1 MTIRTIILGIL
12 LSIILGAANAYLGLF
27 AGMTISAS
35 IPAAVL
41 SMGILSFFKNSSI
54 KENNLVQT
62 SASAGES
69 LAAGI
74 IFTMPALILIGS
86 EDGFSGWEKF
96 DYTKIFLYSLLGG
109 VMGIFFTIPLRK
121 ALIENAKLGYPEGQA
136 TAKVL
141 QVGENAQKNNTK
153 ESRFDLEFMMSASIF
168 GALFKLLQSGFHAIP
183 EVFAKAFIS
192 FKSIFAFGISL
203 SPALV
208 SVGFII
214 GKKVSLMVFSGG
226 ALAWILLLP
235 IITAFNGGYDDT
247 GLMNHAYSVWST
259 KIRYIGVGAMLV
271 GGVWSL
277 LSVFK
282 FIMTGFKGTSNKNL
296 DDSKKDIPTKWVILG
311 MILIIMVLIFVYNQ
325 EVKSFPLSIGLSF
338 LMVFMAF
345 LFSSVAAYMAGV
357 VGSSNNPISG
367 VTIATIMFSSLL
379 ILAIKGQ
386 SEYGPLLS
394 ILIGSVVCCAAA
406 IGGDNMQDLKT
417 GHIISAS
424 PWRQQ
429 VMQIIGVL
437 SASLVMGFVIL
448 LLHNAY
454 VIGDGLKAPQA
465 NLMKMVSIGIFSK
478 NLPWN
483 MVLIGVGIAI
493 LIILYNIFF
502 KKEIH
507 ILAVAV
513 GIYLPIEL
521 SAPILIGGLIASKVK
536 DKNKGILISSG
547 IITGEALMGILIAL
561 PIFISGDKSWWPK
574 GIPSEIIG
582 IIAFCIF
589 IEWFYINSKRLK

>member
-1 MTIRTIILGIL
+1 MTIRTIILGVV

-74 IFTMPALILIGS
+74 IFTVPALILIGS
-86 EDGFSGWEKF
+86 EDGFRGWENF
-96 DYTKIFLYSLLGG
+96 NYTKIFLYSLLGG

-141 QVGENAQKNNTK
+141 QVGENARRNNTK
-153 ESRFDLEFMMSASIF
+153 ESQLDLQFMMRASIF
-168 GALFKLLQSGFHAIP
+168 GALFKLLQSGFYVIP
-183 EVFAKAFIS
+183 EVFSKAFIS
-192 FKSIFAFGISL
+192 FKSVFAFGISL

-214 GKKVSLMVFSGG
+214 GRNVSIMVFSGG
-226 ALAWILLLP
+226 ALAWIVLLP
-235 IITAFNGGYDDT
+235 IIATFDGQYHNVS
-247 GLMNHAYSVWST
+247 LMDYAYSIWSS

-271 GGVWSL
+271 GGIWSL

-282 FIMTGFKGTSNKNL
+282 FIIIGFKAHNNKV
-296 DDSKKDIPTKWVILG
+296 DYQKKDISTKWVVLG
-311 MILIIMVLIFVYNQ
+311 MISIILILIFTYNQ
-325 EVKSFPLSIGLSF
+325 EVKSLPLSIGLSF

-379 ILAIKGQ
+379 ILSIKGQ
-386 SEYGPLLS
+386 NEYGPLLS

-417 GHIISAS
+417 GHIIKAS
-424 PWRQQ
+424 PWKQQ
-429 VMQIIGVL
+429 VMQIVGVL

-448 LLHNAY
+448 LLHDAY
-454 VIGDGLKAPQA
+454 IIGEGLKAPQA

-483 MVLIGVGIAI
+483 MVLTGVIIAI
-493 LIILYNIFF
+493 LILLYNIIL
-502 KKEIH
+502 KKEIQ

-521 SAPILIGGLIASKVK
+521 SAPILIGGLIASKVEN
-536 DKNKGILISSG
+536 KNRGILVSSG
-547 IITGEALMGILIAL
+547 IITGEALMGILIAI
-561 PIFISGDKSWWPK
+561 PIFLSGDKSWWPR
-574 GIPSEIIG
+574 GIPLEVIG

-589 IEWFYINSKRLK
+589 LNWFYINSKKLK